1 MQIGY
6 SHLLIALQ
14 LRRVFPV
21 FQVSFTC
28 WHHISLCFKEY
39 RPNALFLLR
48 SCRTLTGGS
57 INCITSPSH
66 WMPYML
72 WLSMCNCKL
81 LLALSCVR
89 YWPHSCWAVNFFP
102 CHFLCS
108 HHADHVGQRRPE
120 VYSAALIFL
129 FSQYWQNHR
138 SKANKEMHSG
148 VMKCLSFRLDWIK
161 AHHRNVGLWNAR
173 EAHASNCGKINFMFS
188 PLSFG
193 FVNHWGHR

>member
-1 MQIGY
+1 
-6 SHLLIALQ
+6 
-14 LRRVFPV
+14 
-21 FQVSFTC
+21 
-28 WHHISLCFKEY
+28 
-39 RPNALFLLR
+39 
-48 SCRTLTGGS
+48 
-57 INCITSPSH
+57 
-66 WMPYML
+66 
-72 WLSMCNCKL
+72 MCNCKL

-108 HHADHVGQRRPE
+108 HHADHIGQRRPE

-161 AHHRNVGLWNAR
+161 AHHRNGGLWNAR
-173 EAHASNCGKINFMFS
+173 EAHASNGRKINFMCS
-188 PLSFG
+188 PLFRKSLEMWTVQPVTKLG
-193 FVNHWGHR
+193 QWGHCKQRVAYPTFIHWAIAYISVWRGSHFSA

>member
-1 MQIGY
+1 M
-6 SHLLIALQ
+6 
-14 LRRVFPV
+14 
-21 FQVSFTC
+21 
-28 WHHISLCFKEY
+28 SLCFKDY

-48 SCRTLTGGS
+48 SCRTLTGSS

-66 WMPYML
+66 WMPYTL

-148 VMKCLSFRLDWIK
+148 VMKCLSFRPDWLK

-188 PLSFG
+188 ALSLG
-193 FVNHWGHR
+193 FVNHQGLGQSSQWPTWAMGPL

>member
-1 MQIGY
+1 
-6 SHLLIALQ
+6 
-14 LRRVFPV
+14 
-21 FQVSFTC
+21 
-28 WHHISLCFKEY
+28 
-39 RPNALFLLR
+39 
-48 SCRTLTGGS
+48 
-57 INCITSPSH
+57 
-66 WMPYML
+66 
-72 WLSMCNCKL
+72 MCNCKL

-108 HHADHVGQRRPE
+108 HHADHVGQRRPR

-161 AHHRNVGLWNAR
+161 AHHRNGGLWNAR
-173 EAHASNCGKINFMFS
+173 EAHASNCRKINFMFS
-188 PLSFG
+188 PFCSG
-193 FVNHWGHR
+193 FVNHLGTQTVQPMTKVGKQQQYEQRVTVTTFMNGFCLWFGIDEYSFISLSNTQSLP